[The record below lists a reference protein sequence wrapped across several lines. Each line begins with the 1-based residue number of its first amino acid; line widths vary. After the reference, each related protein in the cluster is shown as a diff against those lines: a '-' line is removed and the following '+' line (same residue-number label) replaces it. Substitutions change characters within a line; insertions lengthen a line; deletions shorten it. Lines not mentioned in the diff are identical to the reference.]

1 MKGGSLPTMVF
12 PAIDFSGVSKETLER
27 KRTSELNNGRLA
39 MIAILSFIAAHN
51 IPGSVPAL
59 GGLSA
64 F

>member
-59 GGLSA
+59 NS
-64 F
+64 FSTF